1 MVDVRTL
8 KTPRPYSIQNAY
20 IALYNPCPDIL
31 DGLEL
36 FCEPD
41 SVNMFPYRKVM
52 VNKNGLRALF
62 LSACHKKNVGSS
74 AYR

>member
-1 MVDVRTL
+1 MMGIRTL
-8 KTPRPYSIQNAY
+8 KTPRPYTIQNAY
-20 IALYNPCPDIL
+20 IAVYDPCPDIL

-41 SVNMFPYRKVM
+41 SVNMFPYRKMM

-62 LSACHKKNVGSS
+62 LSAYHKQYVGSS